1 MRKRLIAIAVGIGA
15 GILTFL
21 AVRFGLAPVL
31 HSVVDQL
38 FRPVHRS
45 PPKHVVV
52 PASTATDAATIV
64 AVVVMIGVLRVI
76 WPVKSAS

>member
-1 MRKRLIAIAVGIGA
+1 
-15 GILTFL
+15 
-21 AVRFGLAPVL
+21 
-31 HSVVDQL
+31 
-38 FRPVHRS
+38 
-45 PPKHVVV
+45 VVV

>member
-1 MRKRLIAIAVGIGA
+1 MRKRLIAIAVGIAA
-15 GILTFL
+15 GVLTFL

-31 HSVVDQL
+31 HSAVDQL

-64 AVVVMIGVLRVI
+64 AVIALIGTLRTM
-76 WPVKSAS
+76 WPVKPPR